1 MREIYLR
8 ITSQDYSMDTFTDF
22 WHSFKRQPMGVV
34 GLGMLTVAILVALLA
49 PLLAPYDPEAAVK
62 VTLDNIYAPP
72 NAAHWL
78 GTDDAGK
85 DVLTNLIYGSRVS
98 LMVGF
103 FAAFISLIIG
113 GLVGLIAGFYGG
125 QVENLLMRLT
135 DILLVIPDLPLMI
148 ILIALLG
155 RSLSIIIVVLGVL
168 GWTSTARVVR
178 AQTLSVKERKFVQ
191 RARAIGAGNMDII
204 RRHIIPMV
212 FPLMVVNAVITIS
225 IAIYNESV
233 LGFLGLGDPTRLSWG
248 QMLQFAFT
256 RGGMSAGAWW
266 SIVPPGLAIVWVVL
280 ALTLLGNGLERVF
293 NPRLELH
300 HLSVGP
306 KMVARPK
313 PISSSEAA
321 PASGGK

>member
-1 MREIYLR
+1 
-8 ITSQDYSMDTFTDF
+8 MDTLTTF
-22 WHSFKRQPMGVV
+22 WHSFKRQPMGLI
-34 GLGMLTVAILVALLA
+34 GLVMLIIIILVALLA
-49 PLLAPYDPEAAVK
+49 PLLAPYDPKAAVR
-62 VTLDNIYAPP
+62 VTLDDIYAPP
-72 NAAHWL
+72 NAQHWL

-98 LMVGF
+98 LTVGF

-113 GLVGLIAGFYGG
+113 GLIGIVAGFYGG
-125 QVENLLMRLT
+125 QVENFLMRLT

-148 ILIALLG
+148 ILIAILG
-155 RSLSIIIVVLGVL
+155 RSLSIIIVVLGIL

-191 RARAIGAGNMDII
+191 RARAIGAGNMYIV
-204 RRHIIPMV
+204 RRHIFPLV

-225 IAIYNESV
+225 VAIYNESV
-233 LGFLGLGDPTRLSWG
+233 LAFLGLGDPTRLSWG

-266 SIVPPGLAIVWVVL
+266 SIMPPGLAIVWVVL

-306 KMVARPK
+306 KMVARPAQAD
-313 PISSSEAA
+313 SREATPV
-321 PASGGK
+321 PAGK